1 MSGGPRAAPSIWSCS
16 IWSAGHGRLTRCVG
30 VSANARPIT
39 HLKIIVVSGRGD
51 QNDLAEALPRG
62 ADDYIPKP
70 FEPRQL
76 LAKVGHAL
84 RMKDAQDASTC

>member
-1 MSGGPRAAPSIWSCS
+1 MNHSMY
-16 IWSAGHGRLTRCVG
+16 SADRR
-30 VSANARPIT
+30 T

-51 QNDLAEALPRG
+51 QNDLAESLPRG

-84 RMKDAQDASTC
+84 RLKDAQERIHMLTEQLMLTNQQLQESL